1 MDSYKL
7 NLIYS
12 NLDEA
17 GKKLQKALKELY
29 GISKRNAPDI
39 LRRETLNDNTT
50 IKKRLPRLSKRV

>member
-39 LRRETLNDNTT
+39 LRKETPIHSLRRGRALRG
-50 IKKRLPRLSKRV
+50 KPKL